1 MSSVR
6 GGAGTASRTFGL
18 FGALLTYAINAG
30 IIDSNPAHGIRK
42 PKDQVR
48 QRRLTEAEYR
58 QLGQMLA
65 KIRCDHTYSTSADI
79 IRLLALTGCRRSE
92 IIVLRWAEV
101 DFDGS
106 CLRLAES
113 TEGYSIRPVG
123 LPVLAYLKERHHY
136 ELGREWCWER
146 VCR

>member
-1 MSSVR
+1 MAGKTRSSVKTDKLRGKSIVR
-6 GGAGTASRTFGL
+6 GGAGTASRTLGL

-79 IRLLALTGCRRSE
+79 IRDRKST
-92 IIVLRWAEV
+92 
-101 DFDGS
+101 
-106 CLRLAES
+106 RLNS
-113 TEGYSIRPVG
+113 S
-123 LPVLAYLKERHHY
+123 H
-136 ELGREWCWER
+136 
-146 VCR
+146 

>member
-1 MSSVR
+1 MAGKTRSSVKTDKLRGKSIVR
-6 GGAGTASRTFGL
+6 GGAGTASRTLGL

-65 KIRCDHTYSTSADI
+65 KIRCDHTYSTSAAI
-79 IRLLALTGCRRSE
+79 IRLLVLTGCRCRGF
-92 IIVLRWAEV
+92 IGFRWDEVVFGGICFRMAE
-101 DFDGS
+101 
-106 CLRLAES
+106 
-113 TEGYSIRPVG
+113 
-123 LPVLAYLKERHHY
+123 
-136 ELGREWCWER
+136 
-146 VCR
+146 